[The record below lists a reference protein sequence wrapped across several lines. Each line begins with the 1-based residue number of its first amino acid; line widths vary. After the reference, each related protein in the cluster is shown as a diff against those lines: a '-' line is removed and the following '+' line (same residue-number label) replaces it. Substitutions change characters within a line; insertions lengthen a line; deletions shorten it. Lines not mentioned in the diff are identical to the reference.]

1 MLGRQALL
9 LPLDATR
16 TVYNNPSRL
25 FGRFSNARGP
35 SVACWRWKPLAGWR
49 MRVTE
54 HRTCAEACEA
64 PLALPRAPVPTLI
77 VFASLFNR
85 DAFYPDCIVSVP
97 LPFFPYPLSRVIFS
111 YPPVASYIFFIYIFL
126 LFLRQRV
133 QTRLRVRGAS
143 FSFTRRDDPCELDLV
158 FVEDFIEYKR
168 IWIDDRLLIKIIDLY
183 VFFKYTKFMIL

>member
-64 PLALPRAPVPTLI
+64 PLALPRAPVPTLV

-97 LPFFPYPLSRVIFS
+97 FPFFPLSSFS
-111 YPPVASYIFFIYIFL
+111 RNLFLPTSCFVYIFHIYFSPFLAATRANAIARARCKFFIH
-126 LFLRQRV
+126 
-133 QTRLRVRGAS
+133 A
-143 FSFTRRDDPCELDLV
+143 TRRSLRTCPRFCRR
-158 FVEDFIEYKR
+158 FYR
-168 IWIDDRLLIKIIDLY
+168 I
-183 VFFKYTKFMIL
+183 

>member
-1 MLGRQALL
+1 MLKRAKH
-9 LPLDATR
+9 PSPFPAHR
-16 TVYNNPSRL
+16 FPPSSCSRL
-25 FGRFSNARGP
+25 FLTETRFIP
-35 SVACWRWKPLAGWR
+35 
-49 MRVTE
+49 
-54 HRTCAEACEA
+54 
-64 PLALPRAPVPTLI
+64 
-77 VFASLFNR
+77 
-85 DAFYPDCIVSVP
+85 IVSSP
-97 LPFFPYPLSRVIFS
+97 FLFLFFPYPLSRVIFS

-143 FSFTRRDDPCELDLV
+143 FSFTRRDDPCELALV